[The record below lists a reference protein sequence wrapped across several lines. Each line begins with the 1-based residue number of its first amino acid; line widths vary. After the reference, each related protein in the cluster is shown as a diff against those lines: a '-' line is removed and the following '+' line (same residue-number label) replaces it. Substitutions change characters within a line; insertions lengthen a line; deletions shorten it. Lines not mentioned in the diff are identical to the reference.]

1 MLDDRYFMR
10 LALREAE
17 MAALHG
23 DVPVGAVVV
32 MDGKVIGRGHNM
44 REALADP
51 TAHAEIIALR
61 DAARKLGTWYLVGA
75 TLYVTLEPC
84 IMCVG
89 AAVLSRIDRIVFGA
103 RDEKM
108 GALVSNLRFEEL
120 TWLNHRF
127 EYRGGVMAEE
137 SRRMLKEFFRRLRR
151 R

>member
-1 MLDDRYFMR
+1 MK
-10 LALREAE
+10 LALKEAE
-17 MAALHG
+17 MAAVHG

-32 MDGKVIGRGHNM
+32 LDGRIIGRGHNM

-51 TAHAEIIALR
+51 TAHAEVMALR
-61 DAARKLGTWYLVGA
+61 DAAAKLGTWYLVGA

-103 RDEKM
+103 YDEKM
-108 GALVSNLRFEEL
+108 GALVSNLKFSEL
-120 TWLNHRF
+120 DWLNHKF

-137 SRRMLKEFFRRLRR
+137 SRRLLRDFFRRLRGR
-151 R
+151 